1 MVRPAAAA
9 GLAAAAAAQTAVASA
24 AGYVAPDKYL
34 LKQQHRQ
41 LNKVLCLRCSGLCNG
56 AMIPAVE
63 DFTQKAWAQQQAA
76 LLQQQTAAAAAAAAE
91 EPIPTDSEYE
101 GAAAESAA
109 AAAAAAGDGQLE
121 LLGKLLVTPEQLR
134 QKISEVRGVKALVV
148 LLVDL
153 LDASG
158 TLMSKVRD
166 MVGSNPIVL
175 VGTKMDLL
183 PGGCRP
189 KEVADWLA
197 ESAARRRLQVTS
209 AHLVSSHSGEGI
221 AAVTSK
227 LCRERKGRD
236 VFVVGAA
243 NVGKSAF
250 VRAMLK
256 EMSSLT
262 GGNFDAAAMASA
274 RHLPVES
281 AMPGT
286 TLGLIP
292 LQAFETGGTLYDTPG
307 VHLHHRIPHML
318 TPAEL
323 RLLHPRKRLLPFS
336 PPSPLDILRAQE
348 EEDLGDSNEDG
359 FSSSTCSSSSS
370 DIGPSI
376 SNRSSSKPKSVTASY
391 IWSGLVRVDVLSGPP
406 SCSLAFYGPRSMRV
420 YALPLLAEGQEV
432 DFEDGEEDQDE
443 AQDEFLQELLEE
455 QQAEDPSS
463 SSSSSSNKA
472 SRGSGVLFCKESV
485 QARGGLVPHSFVV
498 KSPIPTAACL
508 ADVAVSGLPG
518 WVGVYAPYSKQDIVL
533 RVWVPRGVEVFLR
546 PPLPCPPPPKPQ
558 GSEEPEELVEVGQT
572 LAAAEADQEW
582 EAYKSGLGLK
592 PLSGE
597 DEEVVRLLLFGS
609 EAAGLQGIVD
619 AEEEEGEDEQQDGA
633 DGYEDGDDDD
643 AEEVLLAPPVA
654 RAEDV
659 LGGSSSSS
667 LQARRR
673 RTAGTAAGG
682 VRLRRSSRVAEPA
695 AADEAAVDE
704 AGQLADDVLAAL
716 AGAGGDAAAVPD
728 RRRRRSVSRR

>member
-1 MVRPAAAA
+1 M
-9 GLAAAAAAQTAVASA
+9 
-24 AGYVAPDKYL
+24 
-34 LKQQHRQ
+34 
-41 LNKVLCLRCSGLCNG
+41 
-56 AMIPAVE
+56 
-63 DFTQKAWAQQQAA
+63 
-76 LLQQQTAAAAAAAAE
+76 
-91 EPIPTDSEYE
+91 
-101 GAAAESAA
+101 
-109 AAAAAAGDGQLE
+109 
-121 LLGKLLVTPEQLR
+121 
-134 QKISEVRGVKALVV
+134 
-148 LLVDL
+148 
-153 LDASG
+153 
-158 TLMSKVRD
+158 
-166 MVGSNPIVL
+166 
-175 VGTKMDLL
+175 
-183 PGGCRP
+183 
-189 KEVADWLA
+189 
-197 ESAARRRLQVTS
+197 
-209 AHLVSSHSGEGI
+209 
-221 AAVTSK
+221 
-227 LCRERKGRD
+227 
-236 VFVVGAA
+236 
-243 NVGKSAF
+243 
-250 VRAMLK
+250 
-256 EMSSLT
+256 
-262 GGNFDAAAMASA
+262 
-274 RHLPVES
+274 
-281 AMPGT
+281 
-286 TLGLIP
+286 
-292 LQAFETGGTLYDTPG
+292 
-307 VHLHHRIPHML
+307 
-318 TPAEL
+318 
-323 RLLHPRKRLLPFS
+323 
-336 PPSPLDILRAQE
+336 
-348 EEDLGDSNEDG
+348 
-359 FSSSTCSSSSS
+359 
-370 DIGPSI
+370 
-376 SNRSSSKPKSVTASY
+376 
-391 IWSGLVRVDVLSGPP
+391 RVDVLSGPP

-455 QQAEDPSS
+455 QQAEDPS